1 MQNLARN
8 VIAVIDDDAAS
19 VDEFKAAAI
28 VLGGP
33 VYAVARNA
41 RRVAYNRAALS
52 SDSIKESGLSDVG
65 PAHNDHCGSGVRH

>member
-1 MQNLARN
+1 MQDLAGN
-8 VIAVIDDDAAS
+8 IIVIVDDNAAG

-41 RRVAYNRAALS
+41 RLVAYNRAALS
-52 SDSIKESGLSDVG
+52 SDAVKKSGLSDVG
-65 PAHNDHCGSGVRH
+65 PAHNDH